1 VKFLLNTNMN
11 ENVQKVAK
19 AFFCYLDASAPESPV
34 LSYRYFVNRN
44 YNDVTGER
52 CFWPPVKIGSD
63 LLSTWESL
71 ANGDFKKPCVDPCFD
86 LKAAG
91 GHFAGWDLEKCQVV
105 TVCSPE
111 DHVQLNGLSAVK
123 CMHYHG
129 SSDLMDKFRSV
140 KQPPKIMCSKESLR
154 TAKHLRLRYVT
165 VEVSTEEK
173 KAPSPK
179 EVGGLDSNGDIFE
192 FDHTSWQVMK
202 LLKDEYWT
210 QGVVDVSMM
219 SDETLE
225 SALKDLLGINLTYSI
240 IFLLDGEKWN
250 LQMEHICKTY
260 CTQYARIGIWG
271 FVVLRAKTVS
281 DAVV

>member
-1 VKFLLNTNMN
+1 VISSERLQKLGFAYFLKRWPCIETMIVFRSGSLPHANPVKFLLNTNMN

-179 EVGGLDSNGDIFE
+179 EVGGLDSNGDIFRIRSH
-192 FDHTSWQVMK
+192 F
-202 LLKDEYWT
+202 LA
-210 QGVVDVSMM
+210 
-219 SDETLE
+219 SDEALE
-225 SALKDLLGINLTYSI
+225 
-240 IFLLDGEKWN
+240 
-250 LQMEHICKTY
+250 
-260 CTQYARIGIWG
+260 R
-271 FVVLRAKTVS
+271 
-281 DAVV
+281 